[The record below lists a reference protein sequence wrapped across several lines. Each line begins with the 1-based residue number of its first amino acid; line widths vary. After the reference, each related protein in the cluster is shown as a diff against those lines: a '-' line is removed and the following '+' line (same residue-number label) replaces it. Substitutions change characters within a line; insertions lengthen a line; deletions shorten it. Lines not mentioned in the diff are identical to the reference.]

1 MQDPYQFTPGEQ
13 PLDRI
18 CPDGGATAIFR
29 TIACV
34 GDSLSSGEFESAKP
48 DGSSDYHDM
57 FEYSWGQYLARMC
70 GSKVFNLS
78 RGGMTAKEFCQTFGD
93 ANRMWAPDKA
103 AQAYI
108 VALGVN
114 EMFSVNDPLGTL
126 EDAFADPTDPAHDT
140 FAGWYGLL
148 LRRFRTIQ
156 PRAKFFLLTM
166 PRYHEGDEGEP
177 KRAAHAELIRQ
188 LAARLDN
195 TYVVDLF
202 TYAPRYDEAFRERYF
217 LRGHMNPLGYLLSAK
232 MIGSYIDYIIR
243 KDPQAFAEVGFIG
256 TDLHG

>member
-1 MQDPYQFTPGEQ
+1 
-13 PLDRI
+13 
-18 CPDGGATAIFR
+18 
-29 TIACV
+29 
-34 GDSLSSGEFESAKP
+34 
-48 DGSSDYHDM
+48 
-57 FEYSWGQYLARMC
+57 
-70 GSKVFNLS
+70 
-78 RGGMTAKEFCQTFGD
+78 
-93 ANRMWAPDKA
+93 
-103 AQAYI
+103 
-108 VALGVN
+108 
-114 EMFSVNDPLGTL
+114 
-126 EDAFADPTDPAHDT
+126 
-140 FAGWYGLL
+140 
-148 LRRFRTIQ
+148 
-156 PRAKFFLLTM
+156 M